1 MNNLPEITPEQT
13 IEVANRMIQHVLKQ
27 GFKCVDED
35 GSCVYRDSGGSSCAI
50 GSQIKDEHYTPYIE
64 NTSLSEGG
72 GANRALELSLSASL
86 NKQSV
91 DLFSNIQFA
100 HDNAYSDDFNQSFID
115 SLPNDDGLIIE
126 LIGESNV

>member
-1 MNNLPEITPEQT
+1 MNNLPEITPRQT

-50 GSQIKDEHYTPYIE
+50 GSQIKDKYYTPTIE
-64 NTSLSEGG
+64 GKNLNEST
-72 GANRALELSLSASL
+72 GAREPFELSIGASL
-86 NKQSV
+86 NNCAV
-91 DLFSNIQFA
+91 DLFHNIQSA
-100 HDNAYSDDFNQSFID
+100 HDEALGVDFNQSFID